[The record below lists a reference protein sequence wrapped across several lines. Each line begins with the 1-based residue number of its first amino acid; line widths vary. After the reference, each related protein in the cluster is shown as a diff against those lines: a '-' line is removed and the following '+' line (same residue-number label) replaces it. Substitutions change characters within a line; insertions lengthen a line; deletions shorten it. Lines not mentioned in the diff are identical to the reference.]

1 MPEKK
6 VKAVILLS
14 GGLDSTLAM
23 RLAQEQGVEVH
34 PINIHHGFCNCN
46 AGGKMDCKDAN
57 KVSKKTGAPLKIMNV
72 AQEFL
77 DVVKHP
83 KHGYGAHM
91 NPCIDCRIFMLK
103 KAKKYMEE
111 IGADFVITGEV
122 LGQRPKSQYKAALKA
137 IEKEAG
143 LEGKV
148 VRPLTAKNLEETE
161 PEKLG
166 LIQRDNLLDFKG
178 RNRKP
183 QMALAKEL
191 EITEYPAP
199 AGGCLLADAGFSRRL
214 KDLMKYKPDFT
225 VKDAEKLKRGRHFRI
240 GEIKIIVGRN
250 QKENRFLN
258 LLRDGDTLFEA
269 EDTVGPI
276 TLLEGKL
283 TEEAI
288 QLAARITARYS
299 DAKNQE
305 KVKVRYE
312 NKGEKNYVEVKP
324 MEDEVLNQYRL

>member
-1 MPEKK
+1 MEQKK
-6 VKAVILLS
+6 LKAVALLS

-23 RLAQEQGVEVH
+23 RVMQEQGVEVH
-34 PINIHHGFCNCN
+34 PINFHHGFCNCN
-46 AGGKMDCKDAN
+46 AGGKMDCKDAH

-72 AQEFL
+72 TSEYL

-83 KHGYGAHM
+83 KFGYGAHM

-122 LGQRPKSQYKAALKA
+122 LGQRPKSQYKVALKT

-143 LEGKV
+143 LEGKLL
-148 VRPLTAKNLEETE
+148 RPLTAKNLEETV

-166 LIQRDNLLDFKG
+166 LIEREKLLDYKG
-178 RNRKP
+178 RGRKP
-183 QMALAKEL
+183 QMALAEKL
-191 EITEYPAP
+191 GITEYPAP
-199 AGGCLLADAGFSRRL
+199 AGGCLLADEGFSRRL
-214 KDLMKYKPDFT
+214 KDLMQHKPDFT
-225 VKDAEKLKRGRHFRI
+225 VRDADKLKRGRHFRI
-240 GEIKIIVGRN
+240 GEVKIIVGRD
-250 QKENRFLN
+250 QTENRFLN
-258 LLRDGDTLFEA
+258 LLKDGDALFEA

-276 TLLEGKL
+276 TLVEGKL
-283 TEEAI
+283 DDTVIE
-288 QLAARITARYS
+288 LAARITARYS

-312 NKGEKNYVEVKP
+312 VKGEKNYIEVKP
-324 MEDEVLNQYRL
+324 MEDELLNQYRI

>member
-1 MPEKK
+1 MEQKK
-6 VKAVILLS
+6 VKAVALLS

-23 RLAQEQGVEVH
+23 RVMQEQGVEVH
-34 PINIHHGFCNCN
+34 PINFHHGFCNCN

-57 KVSKKTGAPLKIMNV
+57 KVSRKTGAPLKIMNV
-72 AQEFL
+72 AQEYL
-77 DVVKHP
+77 EVVKHP
-83 KHGYGAHM
+83 KFGYGSHM
-91 NPCIDCRIFMLK
+91 NPCVDCRIFMLK

-122 LGQRPKSQYKAALKA
+122 LGQRPKSQYRTALKN

-148 VRPLTAKNLEETE
+148 LRPLTAKNLEETE
-161 PEKLG
+161 PEKMG
-166 LIQRDNLLDFKG
+166 LIEREKLLDFQG

-199 AGGCLLADAGFSRRL
+199 AGGCLLADEGFSRRL

-225 VKDAEKLKRGRHFRI
+225 VRDADKLKRGRHFRI
-240 GEIKIIVGRN
+240 GEIKIIVGRD
-250 QKENRFLN
+250 QTENRFLN
-258 LLRDGDTLFEA
+258 LLREGDALFEA
-269 EDTVGPI
+269 EETVGPI
-276 TLLEGKL
+276 TLVEGKL
-283 TEEAI
+283 SEEI
-288 QLAARITARYS
+288 IELAARITARYS
-299 DAKNQE
+299 DAKAQE

-312 NKGEKNYVEVKP
+312 INGDKDYIEVKP
-324 MEDEVLNQYRL
+324 IEDELLNQYRI